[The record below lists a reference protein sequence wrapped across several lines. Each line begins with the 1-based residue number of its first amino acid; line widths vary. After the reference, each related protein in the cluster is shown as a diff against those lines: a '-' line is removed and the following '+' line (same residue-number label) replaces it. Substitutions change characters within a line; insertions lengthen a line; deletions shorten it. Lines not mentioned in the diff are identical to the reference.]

1 MCALGGPPELETK
14 LARFEDAE
22 WGECDLVNASFA
34 LPFSR
39 PEAFPTLWSRI
50 VSSLRPGGRFCGQ
63 LFGDHDDWAG
73 SGVVFHTR
81 EELGELL
88 APFEVERLDVE
99 DEDGSTAVGTTKH
112 WHIYH
117 VVARRL

>member
-1 MCALGGPPELETK
+1 MSEARLETPAFDVVTCHFGLSDIDDLDGA
-14 LARFEDAE
+14 LAGADS
-22 WGECDLVNASFA
+22 L
-34 LPFSR
+34 
-39 PEAFPTLWSRI
+39 
-50 VSSLRPGGRFCGQ
+50 LRPGGRFCGQ

-81 EELGELL
+81 EELAELL
-88 APFEVERLDVE
+88 APFEVELLDVE
-99 DEDGSTAVGTTKH
+99 DEDGSTTVGTTKH